1 MKTDLSDPQVF
12 EAAVRTWS
20 DRIYGLALRMTGDAE
35 AAQEIAQETFARA
48 WTNAASFR
56 GESAV
61 GTWLYRIAANL
72 VFARTAGRGRRADLE
87 EADSVPMRGLGPA
100 ALAEARVIGDRIR
113 EAVENLPKREREVF
127 ILREE
132 AEMGHGE
139 IGKTLGIAEGT
150 SKVHYFRAVRRLRA
164 MLEDLA

>member
-12 EAAVRTWS
+12 EEAVRTWS
-20 DRIYGLALRMTGDAE
+20 DRIFGLALRMTGDAE
-35 AAQEIAQETFARA
+35 AAREIAQETFARA
-48 WTNAASFR
+48 WMNAASFR

-87 EADSVPMRGLGPA
+87 EAATVPMRGPGPA
-100 ALAEARVIGDRIR
+100 ALAEAKVVGDRIR
-113 EAVENLPKREREVF
+113 ESVARLPKREREVF
-127 ILREE
+127 VLREE
-132 AEMGHGE
+132 AQLGHAQ